1 MARKRGSA
9 KPYAGLPHPTPL
21 VDAAKDW
28 TTSLDAWQ
36 LVALSS
42 MASQCKSWLMAYAL
56 LDTCVATSSSSAKT
70 SDNDA
75 TSSPPPP
82 FSDMAAAIEASRV
95 EEEFQISIW
104 GMVEGQHDYD
114 RLNASIQLYSA
125 QLFAKSILLE
135 NSNTDQ

>member
-1 MARKRGSA
+1 MEAMLMARKRGSA

-21 VDAAKDW
+21 VDAAKEW

-42 MASQCKSWLMAYAL
+42 MASQCKSWLIAYAL
-56 LDTCVATSSSSAKT
+56 LDTCAESSTKSS
-70 SDNDA
+70 NG
-75 TSSPPPP
+75 PQRP
-82 FSDMAAAIEASRV
+82 FRDMAEAIEASRV

-114 RLNASIQLYSA
+114 RLNASIQILSS
-125 QLFAKSILLE
+125 QLFFKSILLD
-135 NSNTDQ
+135 NTRY